1 MYFGAIS
8 SERLINCVIHDFID
22 EVVQAP
28 LTCGADIHAWA
39 FADSG
44 EALKNCDRTGVIPA
58 GFFAHVD
65 SFKIV

>member
-8 SERLINCVIHDFID
+8 SERLINCVIDDFID
-22 EVVQAP
+22 QVVEAA
-28 LTCGADIHAWA
+28 LTCGADIHTWA

-65 SFKIV
+65 S